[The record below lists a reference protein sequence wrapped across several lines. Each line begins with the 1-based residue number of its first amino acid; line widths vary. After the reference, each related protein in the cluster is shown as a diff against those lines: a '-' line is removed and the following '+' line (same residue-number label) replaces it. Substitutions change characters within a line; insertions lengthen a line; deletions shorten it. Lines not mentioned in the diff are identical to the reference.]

1 MNNKTT
7 LGVAKEALT
16 GYRFVEV
23 NSADE
28 GLDMADSAGAKALG
42 VVVADHAAGK
52 VAEVVIEGFV
62 YVDFAE
68 TCEAFDDIT
77 TDANGRP
84 SWPTPPATTSWG
96 STALCLWT
104 APWKTSPVGSAVA
117 CSCTPTKTCWS
128 SDPL

>member
-1 MNNKTT
+1 MNNRTT

-42 VVVADHAAGK
+42 VVVADHATGK

-77 TDANGRP
+77 TDANGK
-84 SWPTPPATTSWG
+84 AILADTTG
-96 STALCLWT
+96 HNILGQYCPL
-104 APWKTSPVGSAVA
+104 PVDGAMEDIASGTRGRVYLYGNKNVLV
-117 CSCTPTKTCWS
+117 P
-128 SDPL
+128 